1 MSISRNIKQIL
12 QNYESDS
19 PGTKTSL
26 ARILMHGRLSNTGNL
41 VILPVDQG
49 FEHGPDRAFA
59 PNPAGYDPHYHYQLA
74 VDAGV
79 SAFAAPLGLLEAG
92 ADTFVGQVP
101 TILKINSANTL
112 SPRQGQ
118 ANTATIDDA
127 IRLGCSAIG
136 ITIYPGAEDSL
147 GMFEEAKELA
157 VEAKTCGLAVVIW
170 SYPRGPNISSKGETA
185 INVVAYS
192 AHMASLLGAHIIKVK
207 LPSDY
212 IEDDE
217 TAKFYRD
224 GQIPIAQPHERV
236 QHIVQSCFA
245 GRRLVV
251 FSGGGKK
258 GDEGVLGDAKAIKIG
273 GGSGSIIGRNAF
285 QRPKA
290 EALNLLDK
298 IIRIYKQKV

>member
-26 ARILMHGRLSNTGNL
+26 ARILTHGRLSNTGNL

-74 VDAGV
+74 VDAGF
-79 SAFAAPLGLLEAG
+79 SAVAAPLGLLEAG

-118 ANTATIDDA
+118 ATTATVEDA

-136 ITIYPGAEDSL
+136 ITIYPGADDSL
-147 GMFEEAKELA
+147 EMFEEAKELTA
-157 VEAKTCGLAVVIW
+157 EAKACGLAVVIW
-170 SYPRGPNISSKGETA
+170 SYPRGPNISAKGETA

-192 AHMASLLGAHIIKVK
+192 AHMAALLGAHIIKVK

-285 QRPKA
+285 QRPKD
-290 EALNLLDK
+290 EALNLLDQ
-298 IIRIYKQKV
+298 IIKIYKQKV